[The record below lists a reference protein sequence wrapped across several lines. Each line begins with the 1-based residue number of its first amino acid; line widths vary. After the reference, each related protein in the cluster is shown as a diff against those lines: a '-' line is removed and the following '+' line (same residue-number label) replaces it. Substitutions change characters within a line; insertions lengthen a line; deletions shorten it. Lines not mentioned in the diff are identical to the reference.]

1 MHDISFIS
9 PELMPWFMLLVAGLG
24 IFIWRIL
31 GVTLSSKI
39 DKDGLFAKWINAVA
53 FAMTTGL
60 MVRIIFFP
68 TGALAQTKMLER
80 LIPFVIG
87 VIVFLCF
94 PKKPIMG
101 LLVGVIVFLCFPK
114 KPIIGLLIG
123 VSAFSTTILY
133 NQHF

>member
-1 MHDISFIS
+1 MAERWDFSLITFEKKVNVMHDLSFIS
-9 PELMPWFMLLVAGLG
+9 PELMPWFMLLIAGLG

-68 TGALAQTKMLER
+68 TGALAQTNMLER

-87 VIVFLCF
+87 VIVFLSF

-101 LLVGVIVFLCFPK
+101 LLVGV
-114 KPIIGLLIG
+114 G
-123 VSAFSTTILY
+123 AFSTTIFY
-133 NQHF
+133 NQYF